1 MSDLKAKWVLLSYS
15 LVLRTAAVS
24 KILFKSSK
32 AMHVSRER
40 YYRFCRLA
48 VQAVYTLEAVR
59 ILNYSIRT
67 VDHSYLDT

>member
-1 MSDLKAKWVLLSYS
+1 
-15 LVLRTAAVS
+15 
-24 KILFKSSK
+24 
-32 AMHVSRER
+32 MHVSRER

-48 VQAVYTLEAVR
+48 VQAVCTLETVR